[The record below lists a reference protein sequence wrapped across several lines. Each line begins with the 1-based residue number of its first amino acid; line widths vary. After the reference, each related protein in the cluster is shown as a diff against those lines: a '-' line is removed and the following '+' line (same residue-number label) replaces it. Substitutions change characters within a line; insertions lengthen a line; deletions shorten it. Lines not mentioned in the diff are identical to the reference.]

1 MSLKY
6 GLSVND
12 FIGEIRLDLSNDNNV
27 RTNFEAIANQ
37 VMDDVLRDLMND
49 SLYNNFI
56 ADLVNNIPQTQKY
69 LDLLNGKTY
78 TRTSGEKKIYEGLKR
93 MLRYF
98 VYEAYIDFQHTSN
111 SSLGQT
117 MANTENS
124 QVITRGQLR
133 KVRSVIQNKAV
144 NLYGKAIQFINDN
157 YQTYFTGSDYSF
169 WKPTQKRYLGK
180 ITSMTFS
187 NLYFYNKSSESN

>member
-37 VMDDVLRDLMND
+37 VMNDVLRDLLND
-49 SLYNNFI
+49 ALYNDFV

-69 LDLLNGKTY
+69 IDLLNGKTY
-78 TRTSGEKKIYEGLKR
+78 TRVSGEEKIYEGLKR

-98 VYEAYIDFQHTSN
+98 VYEAYLDSQHTSN
-111 SSLGQT
+111 SSLGQVS
-117 MANTENS
+117 ANTENS
-124 QVITRGQLR
+124 KVISRGQLR

-144 NLYGKAIQFINDN
+144 DLYGKATQFINDN

-169 WKPTQKRYLGK
+169 WRPTRKRYLGK
-180 ITSMTFS
+180 ITSMTYNNS
-187 NLYFYNKSSESN
+187 HFYNKSSECN